1 MANLLDM
8 HFRKTN
14 LASSNEITFD
24 SDMLKLL
31 MAIDE
36 DKTIRQIIGD
46 VAMTS
51 SAFKKSLMKLI
62 KLKLIEPVDAAAI
75 VAYVGEAFI
84 ARLREVLVALT
95 GPVGEVLM
103 DEVAEEMNLDAGK
116 IPRDQVG
123 DFVYNI
129 ANQIPGEKQKNEF
142 STVMLAEIK
151 KLGDSN

>member
-14 LASSNEITFD
+14 LASSHEITFD
-24 SDMLKLL
+24 ADMLKLL

-36 DKTIRQIIGD
+36 DKTLRQIIGD
-46 VAMTS
+46 VAMTP

-62 KLKLIEPVDAAAI
+62 KLKLIEQVDAAAI
-75 VAYVGEAFI
+75 VSYVGEAFI
-84 ARLREVLVALT
+84 ARLRDLLVALT

-103 DEVAEEMNLDAGK
+103 AEIAEEMNLDIKK
-116 IPRDQVG
+116 IPRDQLG

-129 ANQIPGEKQKNEF
+129 ANQMPGEKQKNEF
-142 STVMLAEIK
+142 STAMLEEIK
-151 KLGDSN
+151 TLGD

>member
-24 SDMLKLL
+24 ADMLKLL

-46 VAMTS
+46 VALTPA
-51 SAFKKSLMKLI
+51 AFKESLMKLI
-62 KLKLIEPVDAAAI
+62 KLKLIEKVDAAAL
-75 VAYVGEAFI
+75 VSYVGEAFM
-84 ARLREVLVALT
+84 ARLRELLVALT
-95 GPVGEVLM
+95 GPLGEVLM
-103 DEVAEEMNLDAGK
+103 EESAEEMNLDIKK

-129 ANQIPGEKQKNEF
+129 ANQMPGEKQKNEF
-142 STVMLAEIK
+142 STAMLEEIK
-151 KLGDSN
+151 TLED